1 MHIINIV
8 MNINDKI
15 KKIGFRDSF
24 IANKELF
31 TMSYYDMKGH
41 HIIYS
46 GNKGTTLEISTII
59 SRYDENGK
67 FNKKCLNE
75 LITELY

>member
-1 MHIINIV
+1 

-15 KKIGFRDSF
+15 KKIGFKDRF
-24 IANKELF
+24 IANNELF
-31 TMSYYDMKGH
+31 TMSHYDMQGH
-41 HIIYS
+41 QIIYS

-67 FNKKCLNE
+67 FNKKCLDWLVIE
-75 LITELY
+75 TY

>member
-1 MHIINIV
+1 

-15 KKIGFRDSF
+15 KKIGFKDSF
-24 IANKELF
+24 TANHELF
-31 TMSYYDMKGH
+31 TMSHYDMQGH
-41 HIIYS
+41 QIIYS

>member
-1 MHIINIV
+1 
-8 MNINDKI
+8 MNIKDKI
-15 KKIGFRDSF
+15 KKIGFKDSF

-31 TMSYYDMKGH
+31 TMSHYDMQGH

-59 SRYDENGK
+59 SRYDNNGK
-67 FNKKCLNE
+67 FNKKCLNG
-75 LITELY
+75 IVIELY